1 MKIVILDGYSTNP
14 GDMSW
19 YGFNTLGDLKVYDRT
34 TSDSIIERCF
44 DAECILTN
52 KVIIDSKIMDK
63 LPNLIYIGVL
73 ATGYNV
79 VDIEAAVKRGIVV
92 TNIPAYSTDSVVQMT
107 FAHIFNITNRVG
119 EYSVDNRQGK
129 WSANQDFCYWKY
141 PMYELV
147 GKKIGVIG
155 LGNIGMKVAM
165 VSMMFGMEVFALT
178 SKHTA
183 TLPSGIQKVTLDD
196 LLNIC
201 DIITLHC
208 PLSKSTHEII
218 NSETLSKIKPGA
230 ILINTGRGA
239 LVNEYAVAEAL
250 KSGHLG
256 AYGTD
261 VMCQEPPKSDNLL
274 FSVPNAFVTPHIA
287 WATVEARER
296 LISIAVENLRAF
308 LNGAPVNV
316 VTK

>member
-14 GDMSW
+14 GDLSW
-19 YGFNTLGDLKVYDRT
+19 NGFNTLGDLKVYDRT

-52 KVIIDSKIMDK
+52 KVVIDSEIMDK

-155 LGNIGMKVAM
+155 LGKIGMKVAM
-165 VSMMFGMEVFALT
+165 LSMMFGMEVLAVT
-178 SKHTA
+178 SKHSE
-183 TLPSGIQKVTLDD
+183 TLPPGIQKVTLDE
-196 LLNIC
+196 LMSNC

-208 PLSKSTHEII
+208 PLSKTTHEII

-239 LVNEYAVAEAL
+239 LVNEYAVAESL
-250 KSGHLG
+250 RSGHLG

-261 VMCQEPPKSDNLL
+261 VMCQEPPAADNPL
-274 FSVPNAFVTPHIA
+274 FALPNAFVTPHVA
-287 WATVEARER
+287 WATVESRER
-296 LISIAVENLRAF
+296 LMSIAEENLRAF
-308 LNGAPVNV
+308 MKGSPVNV
-316 VTK
+316 VKQ